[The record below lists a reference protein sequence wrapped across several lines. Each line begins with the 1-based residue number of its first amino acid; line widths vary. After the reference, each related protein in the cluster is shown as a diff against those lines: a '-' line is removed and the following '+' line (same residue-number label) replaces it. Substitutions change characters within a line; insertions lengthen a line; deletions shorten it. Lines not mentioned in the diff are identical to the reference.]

1 MLVPPQTAQLVF
13 VLSRPRG
20 RFATLVSSLGELWAG
35 QLPAMLSVDAMW
47 DATRDRVL
55 ITAHYDARQLTEGVR
70 TRINIIAREAGVVVI
85 DGKNLE
91 ETDKTA
97 LVDGGEHKVDKQ
109 PALAIALWTLS
120 RLMGGEEVW
129 SGEPEPLSP
138 SRPRAITANEI
149 ADRANNFDRR
159 SRAIGIVPPT
169 DPITPRTVTP
179 GSLPAPARTRTPGS
193 GPPPLPRTQTRPAA
207 PPTGEPVGPLG
218 QPPRT
223 TTLELRDEIRE
234 EAAAAQKLLRGSRTS
249 TLRDVVAPRAMGNR
263 AAPSQPPQ
271 DVSLPPLTPAMSL
284 DDLDLDEPQPE
295 PPPEKLGRSIEDG
308 TAPKV
313 EIPGSARTSQSGFG
327 ARPSSTSQSGFRNP
341 GPTPSQSQ
349 SGLKNPSPTA
359 SQSQSGLKKP
369 GESNPGFK
377 KQSQPGFGA
386 RPGSTSQSGFRS
398 AKPTNPQPIS
408 NPRLDD
414 PVTSGGT
421 PAPEGLASARAA
433 SELGIPMGVA
443 VPEPFELPLDASAPV
458 PSLPSFPT
466 RSSRSNLPIL
476 HEPPVM
482 YEPPTTPVIPAPPR
496 APIIEARPET
506 IDDRMDSGPVTV
518 ADPVRLAAALGTD
531 AEMPSLDR
539 RPDATHIDVRYLR
552 SGRWAPARLRAL
564 SLKGAYLIT
573 AAFPRVGD
581 HVHIALGLG
590 DLGALV
596 RGVVFHVTTAA
607 DIAST
612 GTSGYA
618 VRFDLDDAAKSQLSA
633 VLHRARARGITITPP
648 PPRGAI
654 RLPVQWPVKLSTQR
668 GAIKGDALDVSRHGM
683 FVHAARNLDVDAP
696 VSFSAVLDDG
706 TSPVSGRARVVREVS
721 ESDAAR
727 RGLRAG
733 FGLSIQEMG
742 DSDLERWNLF
752 LARVQRRSEHRIL
765 IGASPQR
772 LAELTAGLA
781 GAGYAVVGGTDTGTL
796 LQLSEAEARPPDV
809 AVIDATLLEG
819 SDPNWLE
826 SMFSARKVPCVTLRG
841 DTRRARVVV
850 DRLLAV

>member
-1 MLVPPQTAQLVF
+1 LVF
-13 VLSRPRG
+13 VISRPRG

-35 QLPAMLSVDAMW
+35 QLPAMTSVDAMW

-85 DGKNLE
+85 DGKNLD

-109 PALAIALWTLS
+109 PALAIAMWTLS

-159 SRAIGIVPPT
+159 ARAIGIVPPT
-169 DPITPRTVTP
+169 DPATPRTVTP

-193 GPPPLPRTQTRPAA
+193 VQPPASPPPVPRTKSRSSV

-249 TLRDVVAPRAMGNR
+249 TLRDVVAPRAVGNR
-263 AAPSQPPQ
+263 GAASQPPQ
-271 DVSLPPLTPAMSL
+271 DVSLPPLTPAL
-284 DDLDLDEPQPE
+284 PLDLDLDPPQPE
-295 PPPEKLGRSIEDG
+295 PPPEKLGRSVEDG
-308 TAPKV
+308 TSPKV
-313 EIPGSARTSQSGFG
+313 EVPGSARTSQSGFG
-327 ARPSSTSQSGFRNP
+327 PRPGAASQSGF
-341 GPTPSQSQ
+341 
-349 SGLKNPSPTA
+349 
-359 SQSQSGLKKP
+359 KKP

-377 KQSQPGFGA
+377 KQSQPGFGP
-386 RPGSTSQSGFRS
+386 RPGATSQSGFRS

-443 VPEPFELPLDASAPV
+443 VPEPLDLPIDMSAPV
-458 PSLPSFPT
+458 PSLPTLPT
-466 RSSRSNLPIL
+466 RPSRSNLPIL
-476 HEPPVM
+476 HEPM
-482 YEPPTTPVIPAPPR
+482 LHEPPTTPAIPAPPR
-496 APIIEARPET
+496 PSVSFEARPET

-539 RPDATHIDVRYLR
+539 RADATHIDVRYLR

-618 VRFDLDDAAKSQLSA
+618 VRFDLDDAAKAQLSA
-633 VLHRARARGITITPP
+633 LLHRARARGITITPP

-654 RLPVQWPVKLSTQR
+654 RLPVQWPVKLSTPR

>member
-1 MLVPPQTAQLVF
+1 VF

-20 RFATLVSSLGELWAG
+20 RFATVVSSLGELWAG
-35 QLPAMLSVDAMW
+35 QLPAMTSVDAMW

-55 ITAHYDARQLTEGVR
+55 VTAHYDARQLTEGVR

-91 ETDKTA
+91 DADKTA
-97 LVDGGEHKVDKQ
+97 LVDGGEHKVEKQ
-109 PALAIALWTLS
+109 PALAIALWSLS
-120 RLMGGEEVW
+120 RMMGGEEVW
-129 SGEPEPLSP
+129 SGEPEPLAP
-138 SRPRAITANEI
+138 ARGRAITANEI
-149 ADRANNFDRR
+149 ADRADTFDRR
-159 SRAIGIVPPT
+159 SRAIGLVPPT
-169 DPITPRTVTP
+169 DPVTPRTVTP

-193 GPPPLPRTQTRPAA
+193 VQPPPVPRTRTRAA
-207 PPTGEPVGPLG
+207 PPSDEPASPPSA
-218 QPPRT
+218 PPRT

-234 EAAAAQKLLRGSRTS
+234 EAAAAQRMMRGSRTS
-249 TLRDVVAPRAMGNR
+249 TLRDVVAPRAVGNR
-263 AAPSQPPQ
+263 GAASQPPQ
-271 DVSLPPLTPAMSL
+271 DVSLPPSSL
-284 DDLDLDEPQPE
+284 PPIVESPPPPE
-295 PPPEKLGRSIEDG
+295 PPAESLGRSVEDG
-308 TAPKV
+308 TSPRV
-313 EIPGSARTSQSGFG
+313 EVPGSARASQSGFG
-327 ARPSSTSQSGFRNP
+327 P
-341 GPTPSQSQ
+341 
-349 SGLKNPSPTA
+349 
-359 SQSQSGLKKP
+359 
-369 GESNPGFK
+369 
-377 KQSQPGFGA
+377 
-386 RPGSTSQSGFRS
+386 RPGSTSQSGFKKASQPGFKKQSEPGFAPRPAATS
-398 AKPTNPQPIS
+398 QSGFRTKGPTNPQPIS

-443 VPEPFELPLDASAPV
+443 VPEPLDMPIDASGPV
-458 PSLPSFPT
+458 PSLPALPS
-466 RSSRSNLPIL
+466 RQSRSGLPML
-476 HEPPVM
+476 HGPP
-482 YEPPTTPVIPAPPR
+482 EAAPLVR
-496 APIIEARPET
+496 LTDEARPET
-506 IDDRMDSGPVTV
+506 IDDRIDSGPVTV
-518 ADPVRLAAALGTD
+518 ADPIRLAAALGTD

-618 VRFDLDDAAKSQLSA
+618 VRFDLDDAAKNQLSA
-633 VLHRARARGITITPP
+633 LLHRARARGITITPP

-683 FVHAARNLDVDAP
+683 FVHAARTLDVDAP

-721 ESDAAR
+721 ESDAVR

-826 SMFSARKVPCVTLRG
+826 TLFSARKVPCVTLRG